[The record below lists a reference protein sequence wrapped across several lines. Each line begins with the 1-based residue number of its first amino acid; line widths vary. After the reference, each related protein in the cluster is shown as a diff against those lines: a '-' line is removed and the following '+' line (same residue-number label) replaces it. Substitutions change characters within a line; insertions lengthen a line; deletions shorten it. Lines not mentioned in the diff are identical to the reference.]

1 MRSMLGSGSAAFLF
15 CLVAWLGWLIWLAGE
30 KHRHRRN
37 LNSVPLRIHVNGT
50 RGKSSVTRLIAAGL
64 RAGGYR
70 TLAKVTGTAA
80 KFIDPDGSERVTP
93 RRGLANIREYLAVT
107 EQAAGV
113 GAQALVVECMALQPV
128 LQDFCE
134 HRLLQ
139 SSIGVITNIRHD
151 HEEVMGADLSAIA
164 ASLGR
169 TIPERGTLVTTPAA
183 LALLRAAGSLDAA
196 DVRVET
202 PAADLVSNEELVAF
216 PFSVEAENLALA
228 LTVCKLAGVDRQQA
242 LAGMR
247 ASAPDAGNLTVREY
261 SRNGHAIRFI
271 DAMAANDPDSTRI
284 LWERHVGAANNTA
297 AVLLHARADRRVR
310 THKLC
315 AMLTTVHDGLFYLT
329 GDIGYAAKCLRRQG
343 VAAAN
348 IVPVPASNLAAVLTA
363 VAPACGERARDN
375 AGSAPV
381 GMILFAA
388 GNRKGF
394 VE

>member
-1 MRSMLGSGSAAFLF
+1 MRGMLGSGSAAFLF
-15 CLVAWLGWLIWLAGE
+15 CLAAWLVWLIWLVVE

-37 LNSVPLRIHVNGT
+37 LDSVPLRIHVNGT

-70 TLAKVTGTAA
+70 TLAKVTGTEA
-80 KFIDPDGSERVTP
+80 KFIDPDGSERLTP
-93 RRGLANIREYLAVT
+93 RRGPANIREYLAMA
-107 EQAAGV
+107 EQASAV

-139 SSIGVITNIRHD
+139 SSIGVITNVRHD
-151 HEEVMGADLSAIA
+151 HEEVMGADLSTIA

-169 TIPERGTLVTTPAA
+169 TVPERGALVTTPAT
-183 LALLRAAGSLDAA
+183 LSLLREAGSLDAA

-202 PAADLVSNEELVAF
+202 ATADLVSYEELAAF
-216 PFSVEAENLALA
+216 PFPVEAENLALA
-228 LTVCKLAGVDRQQA
+228 LTVCKLAGVERQPA

-247 ASAPDAGNLTVREY
+247 ASAPDTGNLTVREY
-261 SRNGHAIRFI
+261 SCNGRAIRFI

-284 LWERHVGAANNTA
+284 LWERYVGAAGNAA

-315 AMLTTVHDGLFYLT
+315 GMLTAVHDGLFYLT

-348 IVPVPASNLAAVLTA
+348 IVPVPAPSLSAVLAAVTQ
-363 VAPACGERARDN
+363 ACGQRAQDSV
-375 AGSAPV
+375 GSAPV